1 MNKNGKIS
9 ILLVTYNHE
18 QHIRE
23 AVKSIIAQK
32 KPETISEMEVIVC
45 DDASEDG
52 TLACIDELIGL
63 ADHVSFRHLPP
74 QANLGI
80 TRNYQRGFAACDGD
94 YIAILEGDDYWTDDK
109 KLIEQVAV
117 MEQNKSCV
125 LCATNYLIRN
135 ESNGKER
142 HRIEATQGWQR
153 ITAPDL
159 ISDNVI
165 GNFSTCMYRRDAI
178 RNLPPRLF
186 EIKSYD
192 WIVNICVGT
201 QGEII
206 FLNKPMSVYRL
217 HADGAWSSMHISG
230 KLKSQL
236 AVLMSYDALTEHH
249 FQNEF
254 KLLEKRLNAQISELD
269 TYGTL
274 GSKRKGPLSR
284 TWRKIKSQLKSQL
297 KSHKR

>member
-1 MNKNGKIS
+1 MHKKGKLS

-18 QHIRE
+18 RHIRE
-23 AVKSIIAQK
+23 AINSIIAQK
-32 KPETISEMEVIVC
+32 KPETISEIEVIVC

-52 TLACIDELIGL
+52 TLACIKDFVGL
-63 ADHVSFRHLPP
+63 ADHVRFRYLPP

-94 YIAILEGDDYWTDDK
+94 YIAVLEGDDYWTDDQ
-109 KLIEQVAV
+109 KLIQQVAV
-117 MEQNKSCV
+117 MEQNQSCV
-125 LCATNYLIRN
+125 LCATNYLVRD

-142 HRIEATQGWQR
+142 NRIDATQGWQR
-153 ITAPDL
+153 ITVPDL

-165 GNFSTCMYRRDAI
+165 GNFSTCMYRREVI
-178 RNLPPRLF
+178 QKLPPQLF

-192 WIVNICVGT
+192 WIVNICAGT

-236 AVLMSYDALTEHH
+236 AALVSYDALTNHR
-249 FQNEF
+249 FQGEF
-254 KLLEKRLNAQISELD
+254 KLLEKKLNDQIFEID

-274 GSKRKGPLSR
+274 GPKKKGPLSR
-284 TWRKIKSQLKSQL
+284 TWRRIKSQLKN
-297 KSHKR
+297 HP